1 MQNPEQEDEL
11 RSRLFRLASDRPQ
24 IQQAALLEF
33 LRDGPKAVPA
43 LIAALDDREVGSVG
57 RWRILRL
64 LGRFAPP
71 EAVPAVLR
79 LLAESLRTRDSV
91 LLYAAMEALPHF
103 HDPTIGEALLSLL
116 DDSDS
121 DIVKYAAV
129 LAGQTQDVSL
139 IPPLARLLGDNKPG
153 IRYAAVKGLLE
164 FQVPS
169 ARAILR
175 NHIEDENDV
184 EILDL
189 LSSEKIG
196 EDE

>member
-1 MQNPEQEDEL
+1 MQNPEHQDDL

-24 IQQAALLEF
+24 IQQAALLE
-33 LRDGPKAVPA
+33 LLQDGPQVVPA
-43 LIAALDDREVGSVG
+43 LISALNDGDIGSVG
-57 RWRILRL
+57 RWRIFRV
-64 LGRFAPP
+64 LGRFAQP

-103 HDPTIGEALLSLL
+103 RDPRVSEALLALL
-116 DDSDS
+116 HDSDS

-129 LAGQTQDVSL
+129 LAGQSQDVSL
-139 IPPLARLLGDNKPG
+139 IPPLARLSGDNKPG

-164 FQVPS
+164 FKVPS

-175 NHIEDENDV
+175 DHIKDETDL
-184 EILDL
+184 EILEL
-189 LSSEKIG
+189 LTSEKIG
-196 EDE
+196 EDK